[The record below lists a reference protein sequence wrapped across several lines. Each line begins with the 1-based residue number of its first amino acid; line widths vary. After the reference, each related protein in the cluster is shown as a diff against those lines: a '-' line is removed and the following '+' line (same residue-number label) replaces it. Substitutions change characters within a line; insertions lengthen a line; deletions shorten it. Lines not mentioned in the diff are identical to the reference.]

1 MKKRLLAILTGVS
14 LIFAAGCGNSQAAGD
29 KAVQQEQSLD
39 TETEKQEENEEQSRI
54 DAFCEKYGL
63 VLSAEGYRYQR
74 GNRTVNGTEAV
85 ENTEPI
91 ETTESAARMLEEDS
105 VVSVSEAAAYLSKEE
120 QQLVEKFVTGES
132 ETGVQI
138 LSSDI
143 NPNEYDFYAVYT
155 EGDKRI
161 TVGKQTIGN
170 ENSISFSGGADFQG
184 SITDTFFVTDSEGR
198 DWLCMEVDRA
208 AYHFLSFE
216 HDGMT
221 ELQIEFRGYTR
232 EEAEKML

>member
-1 MKKRLLAILTGVS
+1 MKKRLLTILAGAS
-14 LIFAAGCGNSQAAGD
+14 LIFAAGCGNSQVSDD
-29 KAVQQEQSLD
+29 KAVQQGQSLAA
-39 TETEKQEENEEQSRI
+39 ETESQDENEEQSRI

-63 VLSAEGYRYQR
+63 ILSAEGYRYQK
-74 GNRTVNGTEAV
+74 GNRTVNDTEMV
-85 ENTEPI
+85 ENTELI
-91 ETTESAARMLEEDS
+91 ETTERAVKLLEEDC
-105 VVSVSEAAAYLSKEE
+105 VVSVSEAASYLSGEE
-120 QQLVEKFVTGES
+120 QQLVEKFETEGA

-138 LSSDI
+138 LVSDI
-143 NPNEYDFYAVYT
+143 NPDEYDFYAVYT

-161 TVGKQTIGN
+161 TVGKQTIGTDS
-170 ENSISFSGGADFQG
+170 SISFSGGADFQG
-184 SITDTFFVTDSEGR
+184 SITDTFLVTDSEGR